1 MEPASTDVTSLL
13 KRYSNGD
20 QGALVDLIPQIY
32 DELRRLASSYLRA
45 ERLDHTLQ
53 TTALVHEAYLRLVD
67 QKQVEWNNRNH
78 FFGVAAQMM
87 RRILVDHA
95 RKHVS
100 LKRGGSFAR
109 ISLEQAAVFSRERP
123 RELIAVDELL
133 TRLASL
139 DPQGSRIV
147 ELRFF
152 AGFSLEETAEVMGL
166 SIARVRRDWS
176 VTKAWFTRE
185 LGRLNNKEFGEQEY
199 KRGSEGS

>member
-1 MEPASTDVTSLL
+1 MQPPTTGVTLLL

-20 QGALVDLIPQIY
+20 QEALVDLIPQIY

-185 LGRLNNKEFGEQEY
+185 LGKVSNKELGEPGAQ
-199 KRGSEGS
+199 RGSEGS

>member
-1 MEPASTDVTSLL
+1 MERSSTDVTLLL

-20 QGALVDLIPQIY
+20 QNALAELIPQIY

-123 RELIAVDELL
+123 RELIVVDELL
-133 TRLASL
+133 KRLASF
-139 DPQGSRIV
+139 DPQGCRIV

-152 AGFSLEETAEVMGL
+152 AGLSLEETAEVTGL
-166 SIARVRRDWS
+166 STAKVRREWS
-176 VTKAWFTRE
+176 ATKAWLRRE
-185 LGRLNNKEFGEQEY
+185 MSRSSSNEPHGT
-199 KRGSEGS
+199 

>member
-20 QGALVDLIPQIY
+20 QEALVDLIPQIY

-185 LGRLNNKEFGEQEY
+185 LGKVSNKELGEPGAQ
-199 KRGSEGS
+199 RGSEGS